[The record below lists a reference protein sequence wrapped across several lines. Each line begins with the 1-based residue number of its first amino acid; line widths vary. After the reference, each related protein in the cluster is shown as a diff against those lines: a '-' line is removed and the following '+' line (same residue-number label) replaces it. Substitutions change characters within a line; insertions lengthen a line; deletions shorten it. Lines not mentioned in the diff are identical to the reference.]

1 MRKRALIGALALVS
15 LGGVSELGAQ
25 APALPAVA
33 APHLPIVDAGL
44 LRPGIDRYA
53 VYMVDSTRREL
64 LARVTDDVSFVEI
77 APGDTVI
84 RRVYE
89 WATGEETYSHL
100 DTILISRKDL
110 TLRRFTTVIGGVPST
125 IEWTA
130 GRLRGETRINGKP
143 TPMDAWL
150 NAPVYHAGTLDLVAR
165 ASLLSR
171 DYSST
176 FSTFSPETGRIVAA
190 QLSVT
195 GLDSIGSPQWRV
207 QSEVRGLM
215 TTYWVDSR
223 SHRVI
228 REARYMGGG
237 FRIEVVPVS
246 TAAASGK

>member
-1 MRKRALIGALALVS
+1 MRMHALVGALALVS
-15 LGGVSELGAQ
+15 LCSAHGLGAQ

-33 APHLPIVDAGL
+33 VTRVPTIDAGL
-44 LRPGIDRYA
+44 LRPGTDRYA
-53 VYMVDSTRREL
+53 VYMVEGNRREL
-64 LARVTDDVSFVEI
+64 IARVTDEVSFAEV

-89 WATGEETYSHL
+89 WSTGEDSYSHL
-100 DTILISRKDL
+100 DTILISRDDL
-110 TLRRFTTVIGGVPST
+110 TLRRFSTRVAGTTST
-125 IEWTA
+125 IEWSA
-130 GRLRGETRINGKP
+130 GRLRGETRINGTP

-176 FSTFSPETGRIVAA
+176 LSTFSPESGKITPA
-190 QLSVT
+190 QLAVT

-215 TTYWVDSR
+215 TTYWVDRR
-223 SHRVI
+223 SHRII
-228 REARYMGGG
+228 REARYMGKG

-246 TAAASGK
+246 TVAASDR